1 MTNDEVYKRIIVM
14 SSIKTAKSFIN
25 TCDISKGDLGKLCK
39 RYNVFVEGKAT
50 KEEIIDRF
58 INETL
63 GVKLKK
69 KVINKY
75 NTK

>member
-1 MTNDEVYKRIIVM
+1 MTNDEIYKRIIVM
-14 SSIKTAKSFIN
+14 TSVKAARSFIQ
-25 TCDISKGDLGKLCK
+25 TCDISKGDLSKLCK

-58 INETL
+58 ISETL

-69 KVINKY
+69 KAINRY

>member
-1 MTNDEVYKRIIVM
+1 MTNDEIYKRIIVM
-14 SSIKTAKSFIN
+14 TSVKTAKSFIK

-58 INETL
+58 ISETL
-63 GVKLKK
+63 GVKLKNK
-69 KVINKY
+69 AINRY

>member
-1 MTNDEVYKRIIVM
+1 MTNDEIYKRIIVM
-14 SSIKTAKSFIN
+14 TSVKTAKSFIK
-25 TCDISKGDLGKLCK
+25 TCEISKGDLGKLCK

-63 GVKLKK
+63 GVKLRN
-69 KVINKY
+69 KVINRY

>member
-1 MTNDEVYKRIIVM
+1 MTNDEIYKRIIVM
-14 SSIKTAKSFIN
+14 TSVKTAKAFIN
-25 TCDISKGDLGKLCK
+25 TCDISKGDLTKLCK

-50 KEEIIDRF
+50 KEAIIDRF

-69 KVINKY
+69 KVINRF